1 MDEKTNREFNQAML
15 DIYNKARSEA
25 NYTPSVFFRM
35 ISEHGG
41 YETARRLIHSPNVS
55 EGYVKLF
62 ELGRLDLTVE
72 AVIIEDEQ
80 WLGLFTERELEIC
93 RKRLHAYG
101 YKNLEA

>member
-1 MDEKTNREFNQAML
+1 ML
-15 DIYNKARSEA
+15 DIYNRARSEA
-25 NYTPSVFFRM
+25 SYTPSVFFRM

-72 AVIIEDEQ
+72 AIIIGNDK
-80 WLGLFTERELEIC
+80 WLKLFTDQELDIC

-101 YKNLEA
+101 YKT

>member
-1 MDEKTNREFNQAML
+1 MDKKLNTEFNQAML
-15 DIYNKARSEA
+15 GIYNKARSEA

-72 AVIIEDEQ
+72 AVIIENGN
-80 WLGLFTERELEIC
+80 WHALFTDQELDVC

-101 YKNLEA
+101 YKT